1 MIVGTGID
9 IVDIP
14 RLRTILGRQGE
25 RFTARVFTPG
35 EREYC
40 LAYRDPAPHFAARFA
55 AKEALM
61 KALRTGWGKG
71 VSWQDAEVVR
81 ARPDAPVLALH
92 GGAAALAASLGASA
106 VHLSLTHAQG
116 WAAATVILERA

>member
-14 RLRTILGRQGE
+14 RLRRILGRQGE

-40 LAYRDPAPHFAARFA
+40 LAHRDPVPHFAARFA

-61 KALRTGWGKG
+61 KALGTGWGKG

-81 ARPDAPVLALH
+81 TRPDAPVLALH
-92 GGAAALAASLGASA
+92 GEAAALAASLGASA
-106 VHLSLTHAQG
+106 VHLSLTHADR
-116 WAAATVILERA
+116 WAAATVILEHA